1 MSDPEEG
8 HGRSGRRP
16 SIAAVEV
23 ITAAVL
29 FAVGGVVIYDSQRL
43 GSGWGS
49 DGPQSGY
56 FPFHIGLV
64 LCLSAVATAYQA
76 LFGVLRKREAFV
88 DGKQLR
94 QILSVLVPATI
105 YVGLIH
111 VLGIYVAS
119 ALYIAVFMAWLGR
132 YGIARAVAVGSSV
145 SVLLFLMFE
154 KWFAVP
160 LPKGPFERML
170 GF

>member
-8 HGRSGRRP
+8 SVPPRRGP
-16 SIAAVEV
+16 SVALMEV

-29 FAVGGVVIYDSQRL
+29 FAVGAVVIYDSQRL

-56 FPFHIGLV
+56 FPFYIGLT
-64 LCLSAVATAYQA
+64 LCLSAAAIA
-76 LFGVLRKREAFV
+76 LRALSGGLRAGETFI
-88 DGKQLR
+88 DGGQLR

-111 VLGIYVAS
+111 LLGIYVAS
-119 ALYIAVFMAWLGR
+119 ALYIAVFMVWLGR
-132 YGIARAVAVGSSV
+132 YDIAQAVAVGLGV
-145 SVLLFLMFE
+145 GVFFFLMFE
-154 KWFAVP
+154 KWFTVP
-160 LPKGPFERML
+160 LPKGPLERML

>member
-1 MSDPEEG
+1 MSDPDEG
-8 HGRSGRRP
+8 RGRTGGGP

-29 FAVGGVVIYDSQRL
+29 FVVGAVVIYDSQRL
-43 GSGWGS
+43 GSGWGA

-56 FPFHIGLV
+56 FPFYIGLV
-64 LCLSAVATAYQA
+64 LCLSVVATAYQA
-76 LFGVLRKREAFV
+76 LFGALRDRNAFV

-105 YVGLIH
+105 YVGLVH
-111 VLGIYVAS
+111 LLGIYVSS

-132 YGIARAVAVGSSV
+132 YGVAKAVAVGGFV
-145 SVLLFLMFE
+145 SAFLFLMFE
-154 KWFAVP
+154 KGFVVP
-160 LPKGPFERML
+160 LPKGPLERML